1 MSGEPEIGGERADRD
16 GGLAALLTRARSF
29 AADALTRA
37 GGGERPSRAM
47 SEARALARETL
58 ERGRE
63 GARARE
69 AELWARYR
77 ALTKERRSR

>member
-1 MSGEPEIGGERADRD
+1 MRQRAVRD
-16 GGLAALLTRARSF
+16 GGLAALLTRARAL
-29 AADALTRA
+29 AADTLARA
-37 GGGERPSRAM
+37 SGGERPARAM
-47 SEARALARETL
+47 SEARSLARETL

>member
-1 MSGEPEIGGERADRD
+1 MSGEPEIGGERAHGGD
-16 GGLAALLTRARSF
+16 GPAALLTRARAF
-29 AADALTRA
+29 ATDELARVR
-37 GGGERPSRAM
+37 GGERS
-47 SEARALARETL
+47 ARAVDGARSLARETL

>member
-16 GGLAALLTRARSF
+16 GGIAALLTRARAS
-29 AADALTRA
+29 
-37 GGGERPSRAM
+37 GGERPARAM

>member
-1 MSGEPEIGGERADRD
+1 MSGEPEIGGERADGDD
-16 GGLAALLTRARSF
+16 GPAALLTRARAF
-29 AADALTRA
+29 ATDALARA
-37 GGGERPSRAM
+37 RGGERS
-47 SEARALARETL
+47 ARAVSGARSLARETL

-77 ALTKERRSR
+77 SLTKERRSR